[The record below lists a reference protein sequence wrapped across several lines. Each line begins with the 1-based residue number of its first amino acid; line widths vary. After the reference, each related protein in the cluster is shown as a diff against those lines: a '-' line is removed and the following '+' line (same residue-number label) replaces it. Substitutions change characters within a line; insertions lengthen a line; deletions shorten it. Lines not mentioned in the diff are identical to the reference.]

1 MSVGSVAASSLG
13 LPEWRCLGHP
23 PHGTPGE
30 SEPKGVGICH
40 EGHQGWAL
48 GPLGL

>member
-30 SEPKGVGICH
+30 SEPR
-40 EGHQGWAL
+40 GWESAMKVIEA
-48 GPLGL
+48 GP